1 MTTAKTNDA
10 AITNSVTISASLKY
24 IWKSFVNGLFTWKH
38 YKNAIYLKLLIKF
51 LVRAQR
57 KRCNLVVLRCRQFY
71 NLTKKLYLQ
80 ASEVTKLLKLNV
92 SADSTLSLSIQ
103 KSSFRTPPLCRQQ
116 KLALTLTY
124 ILLYAFPSS
133 SPSST
138 SRLVKTHSY
147 FRMLWTRKWTY
158 TKPVII
164 NLSPVS
170 CSIKDL

>member
-1 MTTAKTNDA
+1 MTTAKTNVA
-10 AITNSVTISASLKY
+10 AITNSVTVSASLKY
-24 IWKSFVNGLFTWKH
+24 IWKSFVNGLFIWKH
-38 YKNAIYLKLLIKF
+38 CKNAIYLKLIKF

-71 NLTKKLYLQ
+71 NLTTKLYLQ
-80 ASEVTKLLKLNV
+80 ASEVTKLLKLNI
-92 SADSTLSLSIQ
+92 SADSTLALSIQ
-103 KSSFRTPPLCRQQ
+103 KSSFRTLPLCRQQ
-116 KLALTLTY
+116 KLALTLIY
-124 ILLYAFPSS
+124 ILLCAFPSS

-164 NLSPVS
+164 LSPVS